1 VTPDDEPV
9 LRHILEQVND
19 SVPRREWFDE
29 SPAPPHRI
37 DELVD
42 WLVEEGYL
50 TVETPLDG
58 EVQLTEKA
66 GDWL

>member
-1 VTPDDEPV
+1 V

-19 SVPRREWFDE
+19 SVPRKEWFDE
-29 SPAPPHRI
+29 PPAPPHRI

-50 TVETPLDG
+50 RVETPLDG